1 MVPNRI
7 TKLRDTG
14 YLKGIWMTAF
24 DVKIDRSYILK
35 GVMWSKT
42 NFPSVIITTKYV
54 LKFYLIL
61 AFSSN
66 YGLATELAISQHLLS
81 SFSSAPYFARFGFR
95 LKEKIKDKA

>member
-1 MVPNRI
+1 MVKI
-7 TKLRDTG
+7 KG
-14 YLKGIWMTAF
+14 YWKLKGIWMTAF

-81 SFSSAPYFARFGFR
+81 PFSSASYFARFR
-95 LKEKIKDKA
+95 LKEILRIKKKILLRK